1 MEELEEIETMIV
13 EEAQTWTEMWE
24 QQRIEKG
31 RREGESIMLLRQ
43 LEGRFGPLDEDT
55 RARVSTGEAD
65 RLLEWG
71 DRILT
76 AKRLEDVFGD

>member
-1 MEELEEIETMIV
+1 MIV
-13 EEAQTWTEMWE
+13 EEAETWTEMWE
-24 QQRIEKG
+24 QQGIEKGLAEG

-43 LEGRFGPLDEDT
+43 LEGRFGPLDEET
-55 RARVSTGEAD
+55 RARVSASEAD